1 MLIQK
6 KSLAEEV
13 SGKLKEQIAAG
24 TYPVGSRLPVEPE
37 LMKIFGVGR
46 SSIREAIKLLANTGL
61 LRVQQGVGTFVET
74 HESNTETMDQ
84 RLKRAKEQEVDEV
97 RQLLEMKIAEKA
109 ALHRSSKDLQQ
120 ISKHLAARKKAAD
133 SNSLI
138 DCIEADIAFHA
149 AIAAA
154 AGNEILSDLYKTVSE
169 HLKQWFLSRYTNT
182 APFINTYPLH
192 KRLLEA
198 IDAKEPAKAWKLA
211 SEIISH

>member
-13 SGKLKEQIAAG
+13 SGKLKEQVVAG
-24 TYPVGSRLPVEPE
+24 IYPVGSRLPVEPE
-37 LMKIFGVGR
+37 LMKMFGVGR

-74 HESNTETMDQ
+74 LDSTETMDQ

-109 ALHRSSKDLQQ
+109 ALHRTSKDIQQ
-120 ISKHLAARKKAAD
+120 ISKYLAARKKAAD

-138 DCIEADIAFHA
+138 DCIEADVAFHS

-154 AGNEILSDLYKTVSE
+154 AGNEILADLYKTVSE
-169 HLKQWFLSRYTNT
+169 HLKKWFLTRYTNT
-182 APFINTYPLH
+182 APFINTHALH

-198 IDAKEPAKAWKLA
+198 IEAKDPAKAWKLA

>member
-13 SGKLKEQIAAG
+13 AGQLKEQIAAG
-24 TYPVGSRLPVEPE
+24 TYSVGSRLPVEPE
-37 LMKIFGVGR
+37 LMKMFGVGR

-61 LRVQQGVGTFVET
+61 LRVQQGVGTFVESI
-74 HESNTETMDQ
+74 ESNNETMDQ

-120 ISKHLAARKKAAD
+120 ISRHLAARKKAAD
-133 SNSLI
+133 NDSLI
-138 DCIEADIAFHA
+138 DCIDADVAFHT
-149 AIAAA
+149 AIAVA
-154 AGNEILSDLYKTVSE
+154 AGNDILADLYKTVSE

-182 APFINTYPLH
+182 APFISTYPLH

-198 IDAKEPAKAWKLA
+198 IEAKDPAKAWKLA